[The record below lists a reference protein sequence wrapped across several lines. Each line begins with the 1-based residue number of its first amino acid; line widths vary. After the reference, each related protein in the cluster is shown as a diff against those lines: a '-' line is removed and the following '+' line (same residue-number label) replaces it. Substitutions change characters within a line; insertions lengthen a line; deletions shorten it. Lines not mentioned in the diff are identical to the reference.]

1 MAKKTCR
8 QRGEGTLCLA
18 GVVVVAAVVVPRRAG
33 GTASLMVGTDYR
45 PCFLGLSTL
54 QFSLTAPYF

>member
-18 GVVVVAAVVVPRRAG
+18 GVVVAAAMVVPRRAG

-45 PCFLGLSTL
+45 P
-54 QFSLTAPYF
+54 